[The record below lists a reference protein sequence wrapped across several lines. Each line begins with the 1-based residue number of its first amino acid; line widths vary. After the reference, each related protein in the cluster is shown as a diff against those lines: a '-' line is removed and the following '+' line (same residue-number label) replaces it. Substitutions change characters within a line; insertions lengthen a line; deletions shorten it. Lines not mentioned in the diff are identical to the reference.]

1 MESAISA
8 VIDVMPR
15 ILVID
20 IGNSSTKL
28 GIVRAG
34 TRRGGRCKVLRRKSV
49 PTAGASATITERALR
64 VFTRA
69 GRVDGAVLC
78 WVYAIEPLKV
88 SHKLDLGIGI
98 SYPEP
103 ARIGADRLA
112 NACAATALYGV
123 PVIAMDFGT
132 ALTFDVVSAR
142 REYVGGVIAPGLSLM
157 TDYLAE
163 KTALLPRTSPRLSRR
178 VIGKSTA
185 EAMSIGASIGYRG
198 LVREILGRLVS
209 EVGRNVKLCATGG
222 CAKVVLKGLGGRI
235 RLDPDLTLRGL
246 GITWELNRASS
257 LSDFPP
263 EAGLPPARTSSKLL
277 ERERLR

>member
-1 MESAISA
+1 
-8 VIDVMPR
+8 MPD

-34 TRRGGRCKVLRRKSV
+34 TRRGRRCKVLRRKSV
-49 PTAGASATITERALR
+49 QTAGASAAVAELALR
-64 VFTRA
+64 GIMRA
-69 GRVDGAVLC
+69 SRVDGAVLC
-78 WVYAIEPLKV
+78 SVVPAATGVWHRAVKRVCSVDLLKV

-98 SYPEP
+98 SYPKP
-103 ARIGADRLA
+103 SRIGADRLV
-112 NACAATALYGV
+112 NACAAAALYGV

-142 REYVGGVIAPGLSLM
+142 REYAGGVIAPGLSLM
-157 TDYLAE
+157 TNYLAE
-163 KTALLPRTSPRLSRR
+163 KTALLPRISPRVSRR

-185 EAMSIGASIGYRG
+185 EAISAGANIGYRG

-209 EVGRNVKLCATGG
+209 EVDGRNVKLCATGG
-222 CAKVVLKGLGGRI
+222 CAKVMLKGLDRRI

-246 GITWELNRASS
+246 GIIWELNVRQ
-257 LSDFPP
+257 
-263 EAGLPPARTSSKLL
+263 EN
-277 ERERLR
+277 

>member
-1 MESAISA
+1 
-8 VIDVMPR
+8 
-15 ILVID
+15 
-20 IGNSSTKL
+20 
-28 GIVRAG
+28 
-34 TRRGGRCKVLRRKSV
+34 V

-78 WVYAIEPLKV
+78 SVVPAATGAWRRAVKRVYAIEPLKV